1 MLKRLK
7 AAVRSLGRRAAR
19 GALFS
24 WYYPHLYL
32 KTTKEPV
39 ASGMVIF
46 LDNKEGGL
54 SDNFKVL
61 YDRLAR
67 VPGLQLRLMTLGEGR
82 GFRAYFRNCV
92 RFVRAMATAQ
102 YVVLNDAS
110 SLVSCVPLR
119 PETTVV
125 QLWHGCGAF
134 KKWGMSTADLKFGA
148 TREEIRRH
156 PYYRNLSLVTVSSPE
171 VVWAYEEAMDLAGE
185 GIVSPTGVSRAD
197 VFFDDEFRARSRQ
210 RLERVVPQV
219 AGKKIILYAPTFRGQ
234 VAQASA
240 PEYLDVP
247 AMERTLSDDYVLVV
261 KHHPFIKRRP
271 SIPAECREFAF
282 DVSEELPIDEL
293 LCCADV
299 CISDYSSLVFE
310 FALFERPM
318 VFLAPDR
325 ADYDDWRG
333 FYYDYDELTPGP
345 VVEDTQGVVDYIAD
359 LEERFDRQAVIA
371 FKQKFMSA
379 CDGHATDRIIEA
391 VFGPEVL
398 AESKREGAVEARP
411 LVSVIVPVYNAKKH
425 LRECLDSI
433 AAQTLERIEIICVDD
448 GSTDGSLDML
458 YEYVAADSRFVVVT
472 QKNQYAGVA
481 RNKGIEI
488 ARGDY
493 LVFWDSDD
501 YFDATALE
509 KMHRQC
515 EADGADICVCG
526 ARQLFQ
532 DTGKILHGPMYLVK
546 KQVPAKRPFNRGTI
560 PLHILTFTTMVV
572 WNKMFRRSFV
582 VEEGLRYAA
591 SRSNNDVEFAV
602 CALCTARAI
611 TVVEEDLV
619 TYRRNQGTALTNTLE
634 AAALDP
640 VNTWVATRR
649 ELERRHALPRI
660 SFANRAATSITY
672 MLRNMTSYEGFKTT
686 ATYLRERGMKELGL
700 NELTVRS
707 PWQRAFFKA
716 LKDDGVE
723 QALMVLMHETYAQQL
738 AGKTKCDELLEEIDA
753 LRGRAS

>member
-24 WYYPHLYL
+24 WYYPHLYR
-32 KTTKEPV
+32 TAAKEPV
-39 ASGMVIF
+39 ASGTVIF

-82 GFRAYFRNCV
+82 GFRVYFRNCV

-110 SLVSCVPLR
+110 SLVSCAPLR

-171 VVWAYEEAMDLAGE
+171 VAWAYEEAMDLAGE
-185 GIVSPTGVSRAD
+185 DIVSPTGVSRTD
-197 VFFDDEFRARSRQ
+197 VFFDDAFRARSRQ
-210 RLERVVPQV
+210 RLERVVPQA

-240 PEYLDVP
+240 PEYLDVT
-247 AMERTLSDDYVLVV
+247 AMERALSDDYVLVV
-261 KHHPFIKRRP
+261 KHHPFVKRRP

-359 LEERFDRQAVIA
+359 LEKRFDRQAVIA

-379 CDGHATDRIIEA
+379 CDGRATDRIIEA
-391 VFGPEVL
+391 VFGPGVL

-411 LVSVIVPVYNAKKH
+411 LVSVVVPVYNAKKH

-448 GSTDGSLDML
+448 GSTDGSLDVL
-458 YEYVAADSRFVVVT
+458 YEYAAADSRFVVVI

-611 TVVEEDLV
+611 TVVGEDLV

-640 VNTWVATRR
+640 VKTWVATRR

-700 NELTVRS
+700 SELAVRS

-723 QALMVLMHETYAQQL
+723 QALMVLMHETYAQEL

>member
-7 AAVRSLGRRAAR
+7 AAVLRLGRRAAR
-19 GALFS
+19 GGLFS
-24 WYYPHLYL
+24 WYYPHRYR
-32 KTTKEPV
+32 KAAKEPV
-39 ASGMVIF
+39 SRGTVIF

-61 YDRLAR
+61 YDRLAC
-67 VPGLQLRLMTLGEGR
+67 VPELRLQLMTLGEGR
-82 GFRAYFRNCV
+82 GFRVYFRNCV
-92 RFVRAMATAQ
+92 RFVDTLATAQ

-119 PETTVV
+119 AETSVV

-171 VVWAYEEAMDLAGE
+171 VTWAYEEAMDLAGE
-185 GIVSPTGVSRAD
+185 GIVRPTGVSRTD
-197 VFFDDEFRARSRQ
+197 VFFDDEFRARSRR
-210 RLERVVPQV
+210 RLERVVPR
-219 AGKKIILYAPTFRGQ
+219 AATKKVILYAPTFRGQ

-240 PEYLDVP
+240 PDYLDMV
-247 AMERTLSDDYVLVV
+247 AMGRALADDYVLVV
-261 KHHPFIKRRP
+261 KHHPFVKRRP
-271 SIPAECREFAF
+271 AIPAECRDFAF
-282 DVSEELPIDEL
+282 DVSDELPIDEL

-299 CISDYSSLVFE
+299 CVSDYSSLVFE

-318 VFLAPDR
+318 IFLAPDR

-345 VVEDTQGVVDYIAD
+345 VVEDTQRVIDCITA
-359 LEERFDRQAVIA
+359 LEGGFDRPAVA
-371 FKQKFMSA
+371 SFKEKFMGA

-391 VFGPEVL
+391 VFGPEIL
-398 AESKREGAVEARP
+398 AASRREGDAEARP
-411 LVSVIVPVYNAKKH
+411 WVSVVVPVYNAKKH

-433 AAQTLERIEIICVDD
+433 AAQTLERIEVICVDD
-448 GSTDGSLDML
+448 GSTDGSLDVL
-458 YEYVAADSRFVVVT
+458 YEYAAADPRFVVVT
-472 QKNQYAGVA
+472 QQNQYAGVA
-481 RNKGIEI
+481 RNKGIDI
-488 ARGDY
+488 ARGEY
-493 LVFWDSDD
+493 LVFWDADD

-509 KMHRQC
+509 KMYRQC

-546 KQVPAKRPFNRGTI
+546 KQVPAKRPFNRSDI

-582 VEEGLRYAA
+582 VDEGLRYAA

-611 TVVEEDLV
+611 TVVEGDLV

-634 AAALDP
+634 ATALDP
-640 VNTWVATRR
+640 VKTWVATRR
-649 ELERRHALPRI
+649 ELERRHVLPRI

-700 NELTVRS
+700 NGITVRS

-716 LKDDGVE
+716 LENDGVE
-723 QALMVLMHETYAQQL
+723 QALMVLMHETYGQQL
-738 AGKTKCDELLEEIDA
+738 AAKKKCDELSEEVDA